1 MADLIAQRDRKLGN
15 FVSAPALAEYA
26 PRYREHFVLDREGGV
41 LTVRM
46 HTDGGSAQWSRG
58 LLNAWNQMLRDV
70 GADRHNEVI
79 IFTGTGQHWIGGV
92 QPSSFAQ
99 PMSRWPSDMVDE
111 QLTDGIKALERLVLD
126 VDVPTIAA
134 VNGPGPRQEL
144 GLLCDITICADT
156 TTFAD
161 GNFTAGSVP
170 GDGPQTGRSPR
181 VYRRHPVRR
190 AGVGSGPGERGPSRR
205 EGAAE
210 STGDRVQ
217 HHGQA
222 AGVSPADPRP
232 DRANLAAASD
242 RRSAQRLHPPAVRHD
257 SQLKPVTVAVGTPA
271 SVPPDNGASIEARG
285 PSASGAIIAATEA
298 PFREPPP
305 HTPHPHRR
313 PGVTWTCAFP
323 VDPPG

>member
-170 GDGPQTGRSPR
+170 GDGMHLMFAELIGPKRAAHLAYTGAILSAEQALALGLVSEVLPGAKVLPR
-181 VYRRHPVRR
+181 AQEIASSIMVKPR
-190 AGVGSGPGERGPSRR
+190 ASRR
-205 EGAAE
+205 LTHALIAR
-210 STGDRVQ
+210 TWQ
-217 HHGQA
+217 
-222 AGVSPADPRP
+222 
-232 DRANLAAASD
+232 
-242 RRSAQRLHPPAVRHD
+242 RRLIEDLRSGYTH
-257 SQLKPVTVAVGTPA
+257 QLFAMTR
-271 SVPPDNGASIEARG
+271 S
-285 PSASGAIIAATEA
+285 
-298 PFREPPP
+298 
-305 HTPHPHRR
+305 
-313 PGVTWTCAFP
+313 
-323 VDPPG
+323 